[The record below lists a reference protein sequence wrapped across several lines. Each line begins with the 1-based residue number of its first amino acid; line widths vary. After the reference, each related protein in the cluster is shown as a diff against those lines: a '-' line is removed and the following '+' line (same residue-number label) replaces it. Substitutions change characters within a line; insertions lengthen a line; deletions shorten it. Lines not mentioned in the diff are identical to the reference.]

1 MIRAFA
7 YCFECFNWPNR
18 CANDWGS
25 RFQYFLFVLHSRR
38 YRSRWR
44 RPPRLRE
51 INAINGLQMKR
62 LLYSGQ
68 YRDECQERPAQ
79 LKGHLT
85 HLLPAQRE
93 IKFAVSRPR
102 FLFAVRQHNHNDLF
116 ICHSAMINY
125 ECFTIIWKDIRDR
138 GITFDYRF
146 QQSKT
151 LWSTLFVGFSFWN

>member
-1 MIRAFA
+1 MIRAFV
-7 YCFECFNWPNR
+7 YCFVCFNWPNR
-18 CANDWGS
+18 CANVEEVDFSTFSSFYTQGDI
-25 RFQYFLFVLHSRR
+25 V
-38 YRSRWR
+38 SRWR

-125 ECFTIIWKDIRDR
+125 ECFTIIWKDVSRYFVR
-138 GITFDYRF
+138 STVSG
-146 QQSKT
+146 KT
-151 LWSTLFVGFSFWN
+151 KRWSTLFVGFLFWN

>member
-1 MIRAFA
+1 MRK
-7 YCFECFNWPNR
+7 R
-18 CANDWGS
+18 WGS

-44 RPPRLRE
+44 RPPRLKE

-68 YRDECQERPAQ
+68 YRDDCQERPAQ

-102 FLFAVRQHNHNDLF
+102 FLFAVRQHNPNDLF

-138 GITFDYRF
+138 VQSPFRSITV
-146 QQSKT
+146 SSNVS
-151 LWSTLFVGFSFWN
+151 LWSILFIRISFLKLI